1 MAMMA
6 GILSGCGGS
15 IGKSS
20 EPVTL
25 TVWTY
30 YNGEQL
36 DAFNALVDSFND
48 TVGKE
53 KGIVVESSSQ
63 GSVNDLETN
72 VMAAAE
78 EKVGASDMP
87 AIFSAYADTAY
98 KLDEM
103 GKVVDLSEYLTEDE
117 QTDEPNDGKA
127 LFGCG
132 AMANYMLVGAKQLG
146 GSLFEVKDGK
156 MGLNFDKDIVRKLMT
171 DSFMYIILLVFH
183 IITIQHEIWKN
194 NRRNITYM
202 KATGIVR
209 RIDDLGRVVIPK
221 EIRRTLRIKEGT
233 PLEIFTDREGEVILK
248 KYSPIGELSIFA
260 KEYVEA
266 LAQTTGMTACITDHD
281 QVVAASGHGSRE
293 YEGKGISRELDRVI
307 AEREM
312 KCYYGEEKGKI
323 ALVENQ
329 KENKAGLIIQPII
342 CAGDAIGSVALVGK
356 SNGERPGNSEKMLV
370 QTAAGFLGRQM
381 EQ

>member
-1 MAMMA
+1 M
-6 GILSGCGGS
+6 GQV
-15 IGKSS
+15 K
-20 EPVTL
+20 
-25 TVWTY
+25 
-30 YNGEQL
+30 
-36 DAFNALVDSFND
+36 ALAV
-48 TVGKE
+48 
-53 KGIVVESSSQ
+53 
-63 GSVNDLETN
+63 GSV
-72 VMAAAE
+72 
-78 EKVGASDMP
+78 K
-87 AIFSAYADTAY
+87 
-98 KLDEM
+98 
-103 GKVVDLSEYLTEDE
+103 
-117 QTDEPNDGKA
+117 
-127 LFGCG
+127 
-132 AMANYMLVGAKQLG
+132 
-146 GSLFEVKDGK
+146 
-156 MGLNFDKDIVRKLMT
+156 
-171 DSFMYIILLVFH
+171 YIILLVFH
-183 IITIQHEIWKN
+183 IITIQHGIWKN

>member
-1 MAMMA
+1 
-6 GILSGCGGS
+6 
-15 IGKSS
+15 
-20 EPVTL
+20 
-25 TVWTY
+25 
-30 YNGEQL
+30 
-36 DAFNALVDSFND
+36 
-48 TVGKE
+48 
-53 KGIVVESSSQ
+53 
-63 GSVNDLETN
+63 
-72 VMAAAE
+72 
-78 EKVGASDMP
+78 
-87 AIFSAYADTAY
+87 
-98 KLDEM
+98 
-103 GKVVDLSEYLTEDE
+103 
-117 QTDEPNDGKA
+117 
-127 LFGCG
+127 
-132 AMANYMLVGAKQLG
+132 
-146 GSLFEVKDGK
+146 
-156 MGLNFDKDIVRKLMT
+156 
-171 DSFMYIILLVFH
+171 
-183 IITIQHEIWKN
+183 
-194 NRRNITYM
+194 M

-370 QTAAGFLGRQM
+370 QTEIGRAHV
-381 EQ
+381 

>member
-1 MAMMA
+1 M
-6 GILSGCGGS
+6 GQV
-15 IGKSS
+15 K
-20 EPVTL
+20 
-25 TVWTY
+25 
-30 YNGEQL
+30 
-36 DAFNALVDSFND
+36 ALAV
-48 TVGKE
+48 
-53 KGIVVESSSQ
+53 
-63 GSVNDLETN
+63 GSV
-72 VMAAAE
+72 
-78 EKVGASDMP
+78 K
-87 AIFSAYADTAY
+87 
-98 KLDEM
+98 
-103 GKVVDLSEYLTEDE
+103 
-117 QTDEPNDGKA
+117 
-127 LFGCG
+127 
-132 AMANYMLVGAKQLG
+132 
-146 GSLFEVKDGK
+146 
-156 MGLNFDKDIVRKLMT
+156 
-171 DSFMYIILLVFH
+171 YIILLVFH

-266 LAQTTGMTACITDHD
+266 LAQTTGMMACITDHD